1 LALFVFQYVAFELQW
16 CFLIILFAAK
26 NNPSPTIKIPE
37 GQKYL
42 QENVPKDPVVAQK
55 IDSIL
60 YKQPNKK
67 PKTQSKKDNGSR

>member
-1 LALFVFQYVAFELQW
+1 M
-16 CFLIILFAAK
+16 
-26 NNPSPTIKIPE
+26 PE